1 MSPEIFTV
9 HPQKAKHLYEVQN
22 DKTSLDEFVIKLK
35 KEFGN
40 IFHALS
46 VRGLSAGKNDFAF
59 KQLSYGFQQRAIYW
73 ESSTI
78 DNTKIREYYLK
89 LYVNYN
95 KFPFKICNMDWVP
108 SIHSRFEKG
117 TEKDFYL
124 NRDRAFKLLEKFFK
138 KKTRFFMVSVFCGIL
153 PQSSWSSRCYI
164 KVIIKL
170 PVTEIDIF
178 THSGINNLTD
188 FGQSFL
194 NDIKNEFCNIVDA
207 ENHDL
212 SKLFT
217 SKKER
222 EAITRK
228 AENKVRSKMGLK
240 NVGDAFVNETLLAN
254 ITKKIFPDTI
264 RQYSPKWLGKFI
276 LDIYVPSLNI
286 AIEYHGEQHYK
297 PIKRFG
303 GEEKLLKQEERD
315 KYVRTKCKEYNV
327 LLLEWHYLTKVT
339 EESVY
344 ELYSKHVDI
353 KNYKKP
359 FTLFD

>member
-1 MSPEIFTV
+1 
-9 HPQKAKHLYEVQN
+9 
-22 DKTSLDEFVIKLK
+22 
-35 KEFGN
+35 
-40 IFHALS
+40 
-46 VRGLSAGKNDFAF
+46 
-59 KQLSYGFQQRAIYW
+59 
-73 ESSTI
+73 
-78 DNTKIREYYLK
+78 
-89 LYVNYN
+89 
-95 KFPFKICNMDWVP
+95 
-108 SIHSRFEKG
+108 
-117 TEKDFYL
+117 
-124 NRDRAFKLLEKFFK
+124 
-138 KKTRFFMVSVFCGIL
+138 MVSVFCGIL

>member
-1 MSPEIFTV
+1 
-9 HPQKAKHLYEVQN
+9 
-22 DKTSLDEFVIKLK
+22 
-35 KEFGN
+35 
-40 IFHALS
+40 
-46 VRGLSAGKNDFAF
+46 
-59 KQLSYGFQQRAIYW
+59 
-73 ESSTI
+73 
-78 DNTKIREYYLK
+78 
-89 LYVNYN
+89 
-95 KFPFKICNMDWVP
+95 
-108 SIHSRFEKG
+108 
-117 TEKDFYL
+117 
-124 NRDRAFKLLEKFFK
+124 
-138 KKTRFFMVSVFCGIL
+138 MVSVFCGIL
-153 PQSSWSSRCYI
+153 PQSSWSTRCYI

-170 PVTEIDIF
+170 PVTGIDIF

-254 ITKKIFPDTI
+254 ITKKMFPDTI

-315 KYVRTKCKEYNV
+315 KYVRTKCKEYMF
-327 LLLEWHYLTKVT
+327 Y
-339 EESVY
+339 Y
-344 ELYSKHVDI
+344 
-353 KNYKKP
+353 
-359 FTLFD
+359 